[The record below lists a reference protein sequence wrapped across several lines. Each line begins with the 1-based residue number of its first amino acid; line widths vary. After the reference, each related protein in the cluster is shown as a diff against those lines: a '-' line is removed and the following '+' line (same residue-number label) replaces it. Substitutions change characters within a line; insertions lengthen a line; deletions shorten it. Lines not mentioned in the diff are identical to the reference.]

1 MVIAVLSTRAKTRK
15 RPMFALTDE
24 WIKKTFYTYTYI
36 HMYMYTHTYVYVY
49 RYIYMYMHT
58 YTHGML
64 LSHKNATCRNMDGEG
79 NGTPLQYFAWKIP
92 WMEDP
97 GGLQSMG
104 SLRVRHNW
112 ATSLSLF
119 TFMHWRGKQHPTP
132 VFSPGESQG
141 QGSLVAAV
149 YGVTQSRK
157 RLKRLS
163 SRNMDFTMLTILQF
177 TVLSGVSQI
186 EKDKHMISLIQFSSV
201 QSLSLICGI

>member
-1 MVIAVLSTRAKTRK
+1 MMTHSST
-15 RPMFALTDE
+15 L
-24 WIKKTFYTYTYI
+24 
-36 HMYMYTHTYVYVY
+36 
-49 RYIYMYMHT
+49 
-58 YTHGML
+58 
-64 LSHKNATCRNMDGEG
+64 
-79 NGTPLQYFAWKIP
+79 AWKIP

-163 SRNMDFTMLTILQF
+163 SRNMDFTMFTILQF

-186 EKDKHMISLIQFSSV
+186 EKDKHMISLIHLFIV
-201 QSLSLICGI
+201 QCLWQHVRDCVKKKDKVNRIEQASDLKQPIIHCNICKVMLCE